1 MDADKSEKPRSA
13 LRDLWQ
19 ITSFLKPFK
28 KQFRAALLIVVAMN
42 FFLLARPIIIAKGFN
57 ALQRIIKRD
66 AAPEKAAQELAAAKK
81 ALQERIAAL
90 AAAENELQAAAA
102 REGRDAAEKILAEKI
117 RAEREALA
125 NLPTRNEKIVSAVL
139 PVLIYFVCG
148 VIGALLLRF
157 RAPIVMR
164 LSVALLRDLRTR
176 IYAKIQQLSFNHL
189 DRLTNGQIIERATGD
204 VNQIRNFLTMNFIEA
219 FDAVVVAVLMAVA
232 MVVLNA
238 RMALVAVAVFPLLLY
253 LFWKVT
259 GKLRLLRRAVRDEV
273 DVMTSGLTEGI
284 AGVRVIRSFG
294 RQEMIQSRYRE
305 TLGKLVGL
313 AMRVHV
319 LRSFGMFGIFNLTRL
334 PEILIIV
341 FGGLCIIGAEAGL
354 PGGINLK
361 IGDLIGYLFFVR
373 LLLWKLHPLMEV
385 GAGAQEARAAFE
397 RIVALMEVRSLVA
410 DGETAQD
417 LPPGGGKVEFRKVS
431 FSYQEAPPPEA
442 DVVQRM
448 AIEKNPATPA
458 AIENVNLTVEPG
470 EIIALVGPTGAGKS
484 TIVSLLPRF
493 YDPTEGQILIDGRD
507 IREVRL
513 TNLRRNVAMV
523 FQETFL
529 FRGTIAENIAYGQPE
544 ASRGEVIQAAEMAQ
558 AHGFIHEF
566 PLGYDSE
573 IGERGVSLS
582 GGERQRVA
590 IARAILMKPRI
601 LVLDDATAS
610 VDPVTEF
617 RIRQGLRAL
626 MRGRTTLIIAH
637 RLATIRSADRVVV
650 LRDGRIEDLGRHD
663 ELIGR
668 NEFYRALCES
678 QSEELSGTDSPSPD
692 GAGGDT

>member
-1 MDADKSEKPRSA
+1 MDADKSDKPRSA

-19 ITSFLKPFK
+19 IVSFLKPFK
-28 KQFRAALLIVVAMN
+28 KQFRVALLLVFVMN
-42 FFLLARPIIIAKGFN
+42 VFLLARPIVIAKGFN
-57 ALQRIIKRD
+57 ALARIVERD
-66 AAPEKAAQELAAAKK
+66 AAPEIAGEELAAAKK
-81 ALQERIAAL
+81 ALQERVAAL
-90 AAAENELQAAAA
+90 ADAEGELQIADA
-102 REGRDAAEKILAEKI
+102 REGRNAAEKDLAEKT
-117 RAEREALA
+117 EAQRQA
-125 NLPTRNEKIVSAVL
+125 VVNVPTRDEKILRAIL
-139 PVLIYFVCG
+139 PVLIYFLCG
-148 VIGALLLRF
+148 MVGALLLRY
-157 RAPIVMR
+157 RAPVVMR

-204 VNQIRNFLTMNFIEA
+204 VNQIRNFLTMSFIEA

-238 RMALVAVAVFPLLLY
+238 RMALVAAAVFPLLLY
-253 LFWKVT
+253 LFWKVAS
-259 GKLRLLRRAVRDEV
+259 KLRVRRRAVRDEM

-294 RQEMIQSRYRE
+294 KQEMMQSRYRG

-319 LRSFGMFGIFNLTRL
+319 LRAFGMFGIFNLTRL

-341 FGGLCIIGAEAGL
+341 FGGVCIMGAQAGI
-354 PGGINLK
+354 PGGIDLE

-373 LLLWKLHPLMEV
+373 LLLWKLHPLMEI

-397 RIVALMEVRSLVA
+397 RIAALMEVRSEVA

-448 AIEKNPATPA
+448 AIEERPPTPA
-458 AIENVNLTVEPG
+458 AIENVDLTIEPG
-470 EIIALVGPTGAGKS
+470 EIVALVGPTGSGKS

-493 YDPTEGQILIDGRD
+493 YDPTDGRILIDGCD
-507 IREVRL
+507 IRDLRL
-513 TNLRRNVAMV
+513 VNLRRNVAIV

-544 ASRGEVIQAAEMAQ
+544 ASRGEVIEAAEMAQ
-558 AHGFIHEF
+558 AHSFIHEF
-566 PLGYDSE
+566 PQGYDSE

-590 IARAILMKPRI
+590 IARAILMKPRVLI
-601 LVLDDATAS
+601 LDDATAS
-610 VDPVTEF
+610 VDAVTEYK
-617 RIRQGLRAL
+617 IRQGLRAL

-650 LRDGRIEDLGRHD
+650 LRDGRIEDVGRHD

-668 NEFYRALCES
+668 NEFYRTLCES
-678 QSEELSGTDSPSPD
+678 QSEELSGTGRQTPD
-692 GAGGDT
+692 PAGGDA